1 MSPVR
6 VVSLAILCMLPL
18 VSQAEGGGERVNS
31 YYKNMLE
38 AKAVESAKKAEEA
51 QSFVEQNTQENE
63 EES

>member
-1 MSPVR
+1 
-6 VVSLAILCMLPL
+6 MLPL